1 MFNPEDS
8 AIYVVM
14 RYILR
19 EPMITSLGCAS
30 VKEILTLFPIFQQ
43 NAGPLDKGQER
54 KGED

>member
-19 EPMITSLGCAS
+19 EPMITSLGCAG

-43 NAGPLDKGQER
+43 NAGPLDKG
-54 KGED
+54 